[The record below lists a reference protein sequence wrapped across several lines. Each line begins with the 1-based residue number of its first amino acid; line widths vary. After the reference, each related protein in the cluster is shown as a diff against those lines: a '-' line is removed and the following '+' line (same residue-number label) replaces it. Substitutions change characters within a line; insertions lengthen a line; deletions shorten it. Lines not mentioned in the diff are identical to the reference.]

1 MKKLFKLQSLLLIS
15 LFIVSCSSDE
25 NVNIRLLNCN
35 PINVNLPDLY
45 T

>member
-25 NVNIRLLNCN
+25 NVEDINSS
-35 PINVNLPDLY
+35 PIA
-45 T
+45 